1 MIAVKEDGIG
11 LENGILKVVPH
22 SLAFGDY
29 GENSG
34 MSSNINLVSHFRTNF
49 SNNQNLRIL

>member
-34 MSSNINLVSHFRTNF
+34 MSSNIDLVSHFSTNF